1 MHLTFIYQF
10 LFCFHSTLV
19 KTTLSLKRSKHQP
32 QTNKRSFLNK
42 PKSHHFS
49 FTACFIILVYY
60 LLAYKSKP
68 KEGTQVSSFVEYKS
82 IGLEFLEFQ
91 NKLQISLNIFS
102 DLRLVKN
109 EN

>member
-1 MHLTFIYQF
+1 MN
-10 LFCFHSTLV
+10 
-19 KTTLSLKRSKHQP
+19 TTLSLKRSKHQS

-42 PKSHHFS
+42 SKSHHFS
-49 FTACFIILVYY
+49 FTACFIVFKFILVYY

-68 KEGTQVSSFVEYKS
+68 KEGTQVSSFIEYKS

-102 DLRLVKN
+102 DLRLVKI